1 MLNLKKKYKIA
12 NTGELYA
19 NTVQY
24 KIYKIY
30 IRL

>member
-24 KIYKIY
+24 KIY